1 MIAKAIKGRG
11 FRGVLAYD
19 LGKEQARV
27 IDTNMTGRTPRELA
41 QEFGAVRKL
50 RPGLGKAV
58 LHVSLSAAPGEQL
71 SDAQWTQIAG
81 RYLAGMGL
89 DDNQYLL
96 TRHADTRHEH
106 VHLLVNRVRCDGG
119 VASDSHDYRRQE
131 IIMRAV
137 ERDFGLQQLRP
148 SVEAPRRAASRGEIE
163 AGLRTGIA
171 STRQRLQQLCDAAI
185 TGCGSFTA
193 FMQRLAAAGVAL
205 VPVTQRNDSTL
216 AGLSYRLDGVLMK
229 GSDLG
234 RGYSPMGLAKRGV
247 HYDKERD
254 LAAVGHCREYGA
266 AGRAGVQDGAAAPG
280 EAGQRRGAGGDPGA
294 AGAGDGG
301 PDGRGAPDDAAAG
314 PRRHAPGGTVPAP
327 DRGGDERLAQ
337 RGTGGARERPGNR
350 LQQPYAV
357 AAPVPAGHAG
367 GHDDGAARQRIV
379 ALSGTCPQAAERAG
393 CAAAGRAHPARD
405 RSLEAVRGQM
415 TALGCAQF
423 IVRLVQARDGKQE
436 TRQWSGLELLRSLA
450 WLKRMNARGY
460 DVTVRPAGP
469 HGLLL
474 LDGLQEADLQRLD
487 ARGWQSAAV
496 VEVQHGRFQAWIK
509 LSAHPV
515 ADALRGQAAS
525 RLADDLCRSGSA
537 ITVAEFGALAGLTC
551 HAPHMA
557 EGPAARYALLQA
569 SSGTVATAAA
579 PCLERMAHLPGLP
592 PPPRR
597 TMPQGA
603 IRKRSSGRAR

>member
-19 LGKEQARV
+19 LGKEHARV

-89 DDNQYLL
+89 DNNQYLL
-96 TRHADTRHEH
+96 TRHADTLHEH

-131 IIMRAV
+131 VIMRAV
-137 ERDFGLQQLRP
+137 EHDFGLQQLRP

-193 FMQRLAAAGVAL
+193 FMQRLAVVGVAL

-216 AGLSYRLDGVLMK
+216 AGLSYRLDGVVMK

-280 EAGQRRGAGGDPGA
+280 QAGQRRGAGGAPGT

-314 PRRHAPGGTVPAP
+314 PRRHAPGRAVPAP

-337 RGTGGARERPGNR
+337 CGTGGARERPGNR

-357 AAPVPAGHAG
+357 AAPVPAGRAG
-367 GHDDGAARQRIV
+367 GHDDGSARQRIV

-393 CAAAGRAHPARD
+393 RAAAGRADPARD
-405 RSLEAVRGQM
+405 RSLEAVRRQM
-415 TALGCAQF
+415 TAMGCAQF
-423 IVRLVQARDGKQE
+423 VVRLAEAKNGKQE

-450 WLKRMNARGY
+450 WLMRMNARGY

-474 LDGLQEADLQRLD
+474 LDGLQQADVQRLD

-509 LSAHPV
+509 LSRHPV

-525 RLADDLCRSGSA
+525 RLASDLCRSGSA
-537 ITVAEFGALAGLTC
+537 ITVAECGALAGLTC
-551 HAPHMA
+551 HASAMA
-557 EGPAARYALLQA
+557 EGQAARYALLHA
-569 SSGTVATAAA
+569 SSGAVAAA
-579 PCLERMAHLPGLP
+579 AATGLERMAHPP
-592 PPPRR
+592 DPSPPPRLA
-597 TMPQGA
+597 MPQGA
-603 IRKRSSGRAR
+603 VRKRSGGRAR

>member
-148 SVEAPRRAASRGEIE
+148 STEAPRRAASRGEIE

-185 TGCGSFTA
+185 TGCASFTA

-266 AGRAGVQDGAAAPG
+266 AGRAGVQHGATAPG

-314 PRRHAPGGTVPAP
+314 PRRHAPGRAVPAP

-357 AAPVPAGHAG
+357 ATPVLAGRAG
-367 GHDDGAARQRIV
+367 GLDDGAARQRIV

-393 CAAAGRAHPARD
+393 RAAAGGADPARD
-405 RSLEAVRGQM
+405 RSLEAVRRQM
-415 TALGCAQF
+415 TAMDCAQF

-436 TRQWSGLELLRSLA
+436 TRQWSGLELQRSLA

-469 HGLLL
+469 HGLVL
-474 LDGLQEADLQRLD
+474 LDGLQQADVQRLD

-496 VEVQHGRFQAWIK
+496 VDVLHGRFQAWIK
-509 LSAHPV
+509 LSVQPV

-525 RLADDLCRSGSA
+525 RMATELCRSASA

-551 HAPHMA
+551 HAPRMA
-557 EGPAARYALLQA
+557 EGQAARYALLQA

-579 PCLERMAHLPGLP
+579 PCLERMAHPP
-592 PPPRR
+592 NPSPPPRL
-597 TMPQGA
+597 TVPQGA
-603 IRKRSSGRAR
+603 VRKRSSGHTR

>member
-19 LGKEQARV
+19 LGKQQARV

-71 SDAQWTQIAG
+71 SDAQWRQIAG

-254 LAAVGHCREYGA
+254 LAAVGHCREHGA

-280 EAGQRRGAGGDPGA
+280 EAGQRRGTGGDPGA

-314 PRRHAPGGTVPAP
+314 PRRHAPGGAVPAP

-350 LQQPYAV
+350 LQQPDAV
-357 AAPVPAGHAG
+357 AAPVSAGRAG
-367 GHDDGAARQRIV
+367 GHDDGSARQRIV

-393 CAAAGRAHPARD
+393 RAAAGRADPARD

-460 DVTVRPAGP
+460 DVTLWPAGQ
-469 HGLLL
+469 HGLVL
-474 LDGLQEADLQRLD
+474 LDGLQQADVQRLD
-487 ARGWQSAAV
+487 ARGWHSAAV

-509 LSAHPV
+509 LSVHPV

-525 RLADDLCRSGSA
+525 RLAADLRRSGSA

-551 HAPHMA
+551 HAPRMA

-569 SSGTVATAAA
+569 SSGAVAAAAA
-579 PCLERMAHLPGLP
+579 PCLERMAHLPDPPLP
-592 PPPRR
+592 PRLS
-597 TMPQGA
+597 MPQGA
-603 IRKRSSGRAR
+603 VRKRSSGRAR

>member
-106 VHLLVNRVRCDGG
+106 MHLLVNRVRCDGG
-119 VASDSHDYRRQE
+119 VTSDSHDYRRQE
-131 IIMRAV
+131 SIMRAV

-205 VPVTQRNDSTL
+205 VPVTQRHDSTL

-254 LAAVGHCREYGA
+254 LAAVGHCREHGA

-301 PDGRGAPDDAAAG
+301 VDGRDAPDDAAAG
-314 PRRHAPGGTVPAP
+314 PRWHAPGGTVPAP

-350 LQQPYAV
+350 LQQPFAV
-357 AAPVPAGHAG
+357 AAPVSAGCAG

-393 CAAAGRAHPARD
+393 RAAAGRADPARD

-460 DVTVRPAGP
+460 DVTLRPAGQ
-469 HGLLL
+469 HGLVL
-474 LDGLQEADLQRLD
+474 LDGLQQADLQRLD

-509 LSAHPV
+509 LSRQPV
-515 ADALRGQAAS
+515 AYALRHQAAS
-525 RLADDLCRSGSA
+525 RLASDLCRSGSA

-551 HAPHMA
+551 HASAMA
-557 EGPAARYALLQA
+557 EAQAARYALLQA
-569 SSGTVATAAA
+569 SSGTVAAAAA
-579 PCLERMAHLPGLP
+579 PCLERMAHLPDLP
-592 PPPRR
+592 PPPRLS
-597 TMPQGA
+597 MPQGA
-603 IRKRSSGRAR
+603 VRKRSSGRAR

>member
-58 LHVSLSAAPGEQL
+58 LHVSLSAAPGELL

-119 VASDSHDYRRQE
+119 VTSDSHDYRRQE
-131 IIMRAV
+131 SIMRAV

-185 TGCGSFTA
+185 TGCASFTA

-205 VPVTQRNDSTL
+205 VPVTQRHDSTL

-254 LAAVGHCREYGA
+254 LAAVGHCREHGA
-266 AGRAGVQDGAAAPG
+266 TGRAGVQHGAAAPG
-280 EAGQRRGAGGDPGA
+280 EAGQRRGAGGNPGA

-301 PDGRGAPDDAAAG
+301 PDGRDAPDDAATG
-314 PRRHAPGGTVPAP
+314 PRWHAPGRAVPAP

-379 ALSGTCPQAAERAG
+379 ALSGTCPQVAERAG
-393 CAAAGRAHPARD
+393 RAAAGRADPARD

-423 IVRLVQARDGKQE
+423 VVRLVQARDGKQE

-509 LSAHPV
+509 LSRHPV

-525 RLADDLCRSGSA
+525 RLASDLCRSGSA

-569 SSGTVATAAA
+569 SGGTVATAAA